1 MRQVAAAGAL
11 IACALGAGLWWGG
24 TTISSEAV
32 PILPISTP
40 GTDGAGVGGE
50 TVHVSGAVRNP
61 GLVFVVSGSRVADAI
76 AAADGA
82 LPEADL
88 ASLNL
93 AAPVRDGDHIAVPW
107 RAAGGAE
114 SASPGGDPVQ
124 DGRVRINVAAAAE
137 LEALPGV
144 GPVLA
149 GRIVAHREAYGPFA
163 VVEDLLDVPGIG
175 EAKLAA
181 LRDVVLLP

>member
-24 TTISSEAV
+24 TGSGSEVV
-32 PILPISTP
+32 PILPISTS
-40 GTDGAGVGGE
+40 GVAGRDIDGS
-50 TVHVSGAVRNP
+50 TVHVSGAVQSP
-61 GLVFVVSGSRVADAI
+61 GLVVVSAGARVADAI
-76 AAADGA
+76 AAAGGA

-93 AAPVRDGDHIAVPW
+93 AAPVRDGDQIGVPW
-107 RAAGGAE
+107 RGTGGSEPANPGGA
-114 SASPGGDPVQ
+114 PIQ
-124 DGRVRINVAAAAE
+124 DGRVRINVAGAAE

-149 GRIVAHREAYGPFA
+149 SRIVAHRDAYGPFA